1 MPSTVQKG
9 KNKPAGEVSS
19 IAPRPAGGDRRS
31 RRTALA
37 LQQGLVELLLEKP
50 LRDITISE
58 LTETADISR
67 TTFYLHY
74 KNINDLFS
82 QMEDNIY
89 HQFEKIIH
97 SSMTDEKNLLH
108 IEGDESGSPTMPAL
122 REVFLFIRSNPQ
134 LSVVLLNNPDS
145 TFLDRIWS
153 VGRDFLLERMS
164 SIQPDLKPVQI
175 EYYYVFVINGIRGL
189 IEHWIASD
197 MKESVNQLVSIATTF
212 VLRNLYFLSDGA
224 LAP

>member
-1 MPSTVQKG
+1 
-9 KNKPAGEVSS
+9 
-19 IAPRPAGGDRRS
+19 
-31 RRTALA
+31 
-37 LQQGLVELLLEKP
+37 
-50 LRDITISE
+50 
-58 LTETADISR
+58 
-67 TTFYLHY
+67 
-74 KNINDLFS
+74 
-82 QMEDNIY
+82 
-89 HQFEKIIH
+89 
-97 SSMTDEKNLLH
+97 
-108 IEGDESGSPTMPAL
+108 
-122 REVFLFIRSNPQ
+122 
-134 LSVVLLNNPDS
+134 LLNNPDS